1 MFDMMNMMSKMK
13 ELRERMQQAD
23 AALLDVRANGS
34 SGGGMVTAV
43 VNGKKQ
49 LLSVTIDP
57 SLQDHQIIQG
67 LVVKAVEQA
76 QQEADAIA
84 ADLIKKATDGYLP
97 NIPGIDLKS
106 LFGR

>member
-13 ELRERMQQAD
+13 ELRERMQQTD
-23 AALLDVRANGS
+23 AELLNVRVTGS

-49 LLSVTIDP
+49 LQSVAINP
-57 SLQDHQIIQG
+57 SLQDHEIIQN
-67 LVVKAVEQA
+67 LIVQAVTQA
-76 QQEADAIA
+76 QQEADTIA
-84 ADLIKKATDGYLP
+84 AEMIRKATEGYLP